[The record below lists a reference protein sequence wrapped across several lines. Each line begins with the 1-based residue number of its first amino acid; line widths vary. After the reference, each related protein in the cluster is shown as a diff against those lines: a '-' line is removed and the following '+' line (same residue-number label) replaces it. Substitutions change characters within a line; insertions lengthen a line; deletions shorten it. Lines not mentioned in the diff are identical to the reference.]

1 MVSNNYL
8 IRTEQRF
15 NQIQFRGEG
24 ISSESLAEIKKGLI
38 TFYNLEIMAAAIY
51 HFQISR
57 DRNELNRRLI
67 ASMANEM
74 THIQD
79 FKVKL
84 YEYGW
89 KPSKW
94 KGFYWIVGF
103 KIGFI
108 SRLLGGKTIL
118 KTGIW
123 VEKKAVHHYNKLL
136 CHINWDDTT
145 RKIIEKDLSDEVVHI
160 QHWKELLGKI

>member
-15 NQIQFRGEG
+15 SEIQFRREG
-24 ISSESLAEIKKGLI
+24 ISSESLTEIKKGLI
-38 TFYNLEIMAAAIY
+38 TLYNLEIMAAAIY
-51 HFQISR
+51 QFQISG
-57 DRNELNRRLI
+57 DQDELNRRLI
-67 ASMANEM
+67 TSMYNEM

-89 KPSKW
+89 KPSKRR
-94 KGFYWIVGF
+94 GFYWIIGF

-108 SRLLGGKTIL
+108 SRLLGKKIIL
-118 KTGIW
+118 KAGIC
-123 VEKKAVHHYNKLL
+123 VEKKAVHHYDKLL
-136 CHINWDDTT
+136 SNIDWDDAT
-145 RKIIEKDLSDEVVHI
+145 RKIIEKDQSDEVVHI
-160 QHWKELLGKI
+160 QHWEELLEKI